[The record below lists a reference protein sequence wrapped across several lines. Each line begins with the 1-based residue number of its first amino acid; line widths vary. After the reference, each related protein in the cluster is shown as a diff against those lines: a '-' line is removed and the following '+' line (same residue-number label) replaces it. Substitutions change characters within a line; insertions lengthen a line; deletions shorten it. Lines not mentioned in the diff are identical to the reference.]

1 MKYRILAIRRVKDLP
16 YTYDVDYQEIKMFGR
31 VGKTFTNIRT
41 TTASRIE
48 GVVVNTD
55 EIMFNFMKVASNH
68 PEDFT
73 SFKDPKPIV
82 RTSCGRAIY

>member
-1 MKYRILAIRRVKDLP
+1 MKYRILAMRRVKDLP
-16 YTYDVDYQEIKMFGR
+16 YTYDVDYQEMRMFGR

-41 TTASRIE
+41 TTESRIE

-55 EIMFNFMKVASNH
+55 EIMFNFMRVAAHN
-68 PEDFT
+68 PGDFT
-73 SFKDPKPIV
+73 TFKDPKPIV